1 MKDNFENS
9 QENILQNIAEDLSNI
24 SGTCT
29 EIKESQLNCATADDL
44 NNMGTTITSAVTEKV
59 DEMQTSIE
67 TQTQTVSEIGSN
79 LTTEVNDLK
88 TEITNR
94 IDDFTANPPVQK
106 IEKAIR
112 IAPESW
118 QVYLAMFIA
127 VFTFIFFGATTIW
140 QESRIE
146 KARISDIKYHYI
158 LMHGGV
164 GSEGLDSI
172 ESWFRDPER
181 VKHIEKEVKDYEDRV
196 QETAR
201 ALDQKQRLEE
211 KINELNSKQIPNP
224 TENESIQQHQPTPL
238 PCKNHLWPQ
247 GYTRDCHNSQRGAAY
262 RPLSRKRPTTQRS
275 LRRHREIS
283 RRQLRH
289 SGSQTALSGLHQ
301 WSHSYIRRCNVCC
314 IARNPNSHKRSCTSP
329 RQRVAARRSHLDQR
343 CRMARRRAEKVHQLP
358 HEALPQASHPAP
370 RFRLLQRLIGLPLAQ
385 QEP

>member
-1 MKDNFENS
+1 MKENLENIP
-9 QENILQNIAEDLSNI
+9 ENILQNIAEDLSNI

-106 IEKAIR
+106 VEKTIR
-112 IAPESW
+112 IAKETW
-118 QVYLAMFIA
+118 QVYLSMFIS
-127 VFTFIFFGATTIW
+127 VFTLMFFGATTIW
-140 QESRIE
+140 QEARIE

-164 GSEGLDSI
+164 GAEGLDSI

-181 VKHIEKEVKDYEDRV
+181 VKQIESEVKAYEDRV

-201 ALDQKQRLEE
+201 ALDQKHRLEE
-211 KINELNSKQIPNP
+211 KINELNSKTTN
-224 TENESIQQHQPTPL
+224 
-238 PCKNHLWPQ
+238 KN
-247 GYTRDCHNSQRGAAY
+247 
-262 RPLSRKRPTTQRS
+262 SRK
-275 LRRHREIS
+275 
-283 RRQLRH
+283 
-289 SGSQTALSGLHQ
+289 
-301 WSHSYIRRCNVCC
+301 
-314 IARNPNSHKRSCTSP
+314 
-329 RQRVAARRSHLDQR
+329 
-343 CRMARRRAEKVHQLP
+343 
-358 HEALPQASHPAP
+358 
-370 RFRLLQRLIGLPLAQ
+370 
-385 QEP
+385 

>member
-1 MKDNFENS
+1 MKENFENS

-44 NNMGTTITSAVTEKV
+44 NKMGTTITSAVTEKV

-106 IEKAIR
+106 VEKTIR
-112 IAPESW
+112 IAKETW
-118 QVYLAMFIA
+118 QVYLSLFIS
-127 VFTFIFFGATTIW
+127 VFTLMFFGATTIW
-140 QESRIE
+140 QEARIE

-164 GSEGLDSI
+164 GTEGLDSI

-181 VKHIEKEVKDYEDRV
+181 VKHIESEVKAYEDRV

-211 KINELNSKQIPNP
+211 KINELNSKTN
-224 TENESIQQHQPTPL
+224 N
-238 PCKNHLWPQ
+238 KN
-247 GYTRDCHNSQRGAAY
+247 
-262 RPLSRKRPTTQRS
+262 SRK
-275 LRRHREIS
+275 
-283 RRQLRH
+283 
-289 SGSQTALSGLHQ
+289 
-301 WSHSYIRRCNVCC
+301 
-314 IARNPNSHKRSCTSP
+314 
-329 RQRVAARRSHLDQR
+329 
-343 CRMARRRAEKVHQLP
+343 
-358 HEALPQASHPAP
+358 
-370 RFRLLQRLIGLPLAQ
+370 
-385 QEP
+385 

>member
-1 MKDNFENS
+1 MKENFENS

-29 EIKESQLNCATADDL
+29 EIKETQLNCATADDL

-106 IEKAIR
+106 IEKTIR

-164 GSEGLDSI
+164 NSEGLDSI
-172 ESWFRDPER
+172 ESWFRDTER
-181 VKHIEKEVKDYEDRV
+181 VKQIESEVKAYEDRV

-211 KINELNSKQIPNP
+211 KINELNSKTN
-224 TENESIQQHQPTPL
+224 N
-238 PCKNHLWPQ
+238 KN
-247 GYTRDCHNSQRGAAY
+247 
-262 RPLSRKRPTTQRS
+262 SRK
-275 LRRHREIS
+275 
-283 RRQLRH
+283 
-289 SGSQTALSGLHQ
+289 
-301 WSHSYIRRCNVCC
+301 
-314 IARNPNSHKRSCTSP
+314 
-329 RQRVAARRSHLDQR
+329 
-343 CRMARRRAEKVHQLP
+343 
-358 HEALPQASHPAP
+358 
-370 RFRLLQRLIGLPLAQ
+370 
-385 QEP
+385 